1 MNKISMC
8 NGPKF
13 NHEKQLALC
22 AKVTEVQIVKD
33 RFLEEPSSLARK
45 EFLPQSTA
53 IGDKI
58 KCPCPKCGSRKW
70 QTRKIVFNHLIDKP
84 FPKNYVTWFMH
95 GEMNVLHNSRNR
107 EVTQDVPP
115 TENPV
120 ELLINEAFGG
130 LRHEGVDVGPSQVVG
145 EEEMLHDIPAS
156 NNKDLFELLGD
167 GRQELY
173 EGSKY
178 SKLEFLLKLYHIKC
192 LSGLSDKGMTMI
204 LDLLKDAFK
213 FAKIPNSFY
222 EAKKTIK
229 KLCLDYI
236 KIDVCPNDCM
246 LYWEDDVNAETC
258 KYCHTSRWK
267 PENESNKDHAPTT
280 SLASD
285 GFNPFGTMS
294 TNYSIWPVVL
304 VPYNLPPWLCMKQPN
319 FILSMIILGPRTAGN
334 NIDVYLQPLIKELNE
349 LWREGVDTFDSSK
362 DEMFRM
368 RAALMWTIS
377 DFPGLDILSGWN
389 THTSLAC
396 PSCNFDAEPCRLRH
410 SRKWCFI
417 GHRRF
422 LGRNHKFRLMRHR
435 FDGNVEERTP
445 PKKLSGSDILQQVK
459 DISVTFGRQA
469 ELSGKRKR
477 NGKGSVGE
485 GATQQWRKKSIFF
498 DLPYWEFNSLRH
510 NLDVMHIEKNVFD
523 NIIYSLLNDKEKS
536 KDHVKARRDLQDMG
550 IRHDLWPDENDE
562 CRLGAFTIPKEKK
575 VTFLKTLKNISVP
588 DGYSSNI
595 SRCVYLDQKRIFGLK
610 SHDCHILMEQL
621 LPIAIRNV
629 LPNQVVATLVE
640 LSSFF
645 RHLCLKSLT
654 LADLEKLQNR
664 IVETLC
670 HLEMLFPPSFF
681 AVMVHLTIHL
691 VDEVIQGGPVHY
703 RWMYFVERLLGHLKS
718 LVGNRSQPEGSIA
731 EGYIVEEALTFCS
744 RYFEGI
750 ESRLN
755 RPKHV
760 NDEPNCNEAS
770 EKSSMFPQQG
780 KPVGGSTTE
789 PLTLLEKTQAHRYV
803 LLNCATVKPFVDE
816 FRHHIRRSRGR
827 KLSPTEVERRVSKEF
842 ADWFPKR
849 IMNPDIADTISDD
862 MKFLAQGPAQDAR
875 RFSAY
880 NINGFK
886 FRTLSREQ
894 GLKTQNSGV
903 FLVSDTSC
911 VASSADRYARQA
923 DLPYYGRLEDII
935 ELNYYGRF
943 RVVLFKCQWADTT
956 RNRGFKSDVWKFN
969 CVNFSKLI
977 HTGDREDDDPYIEAS
992 QANMVYYVDDET
1004 DK

>member
-1 MNKISMC
+1 MDKSWIGMPRNTPEYVIGLNQFLNFAFN
-8 NGPKF
+8 NG
-13 NHEKQLALC
+13 
-22 AKVTEVQIVKD
+22 
-33 RFLEEPSSLARK
+33 
-45 EFLPQSTA
+45 A

-58 KCPCPKCGSRKW
+58 KCPCHKYGFRKW

-84 FPKNYVTWFMH
+84 FPQNYVTWFMH
-95 GEMNVLHNSRNR
+95 GEMNVLHNSRDI
-107 EVTQDVPP
+107 EVAQDAPP
-115 TENPV
+115 MENPV

-130 LRHEGVDVGPSQVVG
+130 LRHEGVDVGPSQVMG
-145 EEEMLHDIPAS
+145 EEEMLHDMPAS
-156 NNKDLFELLGD
+156 NNQDFFELLRD
-167 GRQELY
+167 GHQELY

-178 SKLEFLLKLYHIKC
+178 SKLKFLLKLYHIKC
-192 LSGLSDKGMTMI
+192 LSGLSDNGMTMI
-204 LDLLKDAFK
+204 LDLLRDAFK
-213 FAKIPNSFY
+213 FVKIPDSFY

-236 KIDVCPNDCM
+236 KIDACPNDCM

-280 SLASD
+280 SKKQKKKRKKPAKILRYFPLKPRLQRLFMCSKIAEHMSWHAEDGNKDGTIRHPRDGEAWKRFDTTFPEFASDPRNVRLGLASD

-294 TNYSIWPVVL
+294 TNYSIWPQVL
-304 VPYNLPPWLCMKQPN
+304 VPYNLLPWLCMKQPN
-319 FILSMIILGPRTAGN
+319 FILSMIIRGPRTAGN

-349 LWREGVDTFDSSK
+349 LWSEGVDTFDSSK

-368 RAALMWTIS
+368 RAALMWTVS
-377 DFPGLDILSGWN
+377 NFPGLDILSGWN
-389 THTSLAC
+389 THTGLAC
-396 PSCNFDAEPCRLRH
+396 PSCNFDAKPCRLRH

-417 GHRRF
+417 GHHRF
-422 LGRNHKFRLMRHR
+422 LGRNHKFRMMRPR

-459 DISVTFGRQA
+459 DINVTFGRQA
-469 ELSGKRKR
+469 ELNDKRKQSR
-477 NGKGSVGE
+477 KRSVGE
-485 GATQQWRKKSIFF
+485 
-498 DLPYWEFNSLRH
+498 
-510 NLDVMHIEKNVFD
+510 
-523 NIIYSLLNDKEKS
+523 EKS

-550 IRHDLWPDENDE
+550 IRRDLWPDENDE
-562 CRLGAFTIPKEKK
+562 CRLGAFTIPMEKK
-575 VTFLKTLKNISVP
+575 VTFLKTLKNISFA
-588 DGYSSNI
+588 
-595 SRCVYLDQKRIFGLK
+595 RW
-610 SHDCHILMEQL
+610 
-621 LPIAIRNV
+621 
-629 LPNQVVATLVE
+629 
-640 LSSFF
+640 
-645 RHLCLKSLT
+645 
-654 LADLEKLQNR
+654 
-664 IVETLC
+664 
-670 HLEMLFPPSFF
+670 LFK
-681 AVMVHLTIHL
+681 
-691 VDEVIQGGPVHY
+691 
-703 RWMYFVERLLGHLKS
+703 LLGHLKS
-718 LVGNRSQPEGSIA
+718 LVGNKSQPEGSIA
-731 EGYIVEEALTFCS
+731 EGYIVEEALTLYS

-755 RPKHV
+755 RPKRV

-816 FRHHIRRSRGR
+816 FRHHIRRSRAKTFGMG
-827 KLSPTEVERRVSKEF
+827 EVERRVSKEF
-842 ADWFPKR
+842 PDWFPKR

-862 MKFLAQGPAQDAR
+862 LKFLTQGPAQDAK

-894 GLKTQNSGV
+894 GSKTQNSGV
-903 FLVSDTSC
+903 FLVSDISC

-943 RVVLFKCQWADTT
+943 RVVLFKCRWPTLLET
-956 RNRGFKSDVWKFN
+956 RGFKSDVWKFN

-992 QANMVYYVDDET
+992 
-1004 DK
+1004 

>member
-1 MNKISMC
+1 MN
-8 NGPKF
+8 
-13 NHEKQLALC
+13 
-22 AKVTEVQIVKD
+22 
-33 RFLEEPSSLARK
+33 
-45 EFLPQSTA
+45 
-53 IGDKI
+53 
-58 KCPCPKCGSRKW
+58 
-70 QTRKIVFNHLIDKP
+70 
-84 FPKNYVTWFMH
+84 
-95 GEMNVLHNSRNR
+95 
-107 EVTQDVPP
+107 
-115 TENPV
+115 
-120 ELLINEAFGG
+120 
-130 LRHEGVDVGPSQVVG
+130 
-145 EEEMLHDIPAS
+145 
-156 NNKDLFELLGD
+156 
-167 GRQELY
+167 
-173 EGSKY
+173 
-178 SKLEFLLKLYHIKC
+178 
-192 LSGLSDKGMTMI
+192 
-204 LDLLKDAFK
+204 
-213 FAKIPNSFY
+213 
-222 EAKKTIK
+222 
-229 KLCLDYI
+229 
-236 KIDVCPNDCM
+236 
-246 LYWEDDVNAETC
+246 
-258 KYCHTSRWK
+258 
-267 PENESNKDHAPTT
+267 
-280 SLASD
+280 
-285 GFNPFGTMS
+285 

-304 VPYNLPPWLCMKQPN
+304 VPYNLTPWLCVKQPN
-319 FILSMIILGPRTAGN
+319 FILSMIIPGPRTAGN
-334 NIDVYLQPLIKELNE
+334 NIDVYLQPLINELNE
-349 LWREGVDTFDSSK
+349 LWSEGVDIFDSSK

-368 RAALMWTIS
+368 RTALMWTVS

-389 THTSLAC
+389 THTGLAC
-396 PSCNFDAEPCRLRH
+396 PSCNFDVEPCRLRH

-417 GHRRF
+417 GHHRF
-422 LGRNHKFRLMRHR
+422 LGRNHKFRMMRHR

-459 DISVTFGRQA
+459 DINVIFGRQA
-469 ELSGKRKR
+469 ELNDKRKINR
-477 NGKGSVGE
+477 KKSVGE
-485 GATQQWRKKSIFF
+485 GVTQQWRKKSIFF

-550 IRHDLWPDENDE
+550 IRSDLWPDENDE
-562 CRLGAFTIPKEKK
+562 YRLGAFTIPKEKK
-575 VTFLKTLKNISVP
+575 LAFLKTLKNISVP

-595 SRCVYLDQKRIFGLK
+595 SRCIYLDKKRIFGLK

-645 RHLCLKSLT
+645 RHLCLKSLS
-654 LADLEKLQNR
+654 LSDLEKLQNR

-681 AVMVHLTIHL
+681 TVMVHLTVHL

-703 RWMYFVERLLGHLKS
+703 RWMYFVERLLGHFKS
-718 LVGNRSQPEGSIA
+718 LVGNKSQPEGSIA
-731 EGYIVEEALTFCS
+731 EGYIVEEALTLYS

-755 RPKHV
+755 RPKRV
-760 NDEPNCNEAS
+760 NDEPNHNEAS
-770 EKSSMFPQQG
+770 EVSTMFPQQG
-780 KPVGGSTTE
+780 KPIGGSTIE
-789 PLTLLEKTQAHRYV
+789 PLTLLEKTQAHRCV
-803 LLNCATVKPFVDE
+803 LLNCAAVKPFIDE

-827 KLSPTEVERRVSKEF
+827 RLSPTEIKRRVSKEF
-842 ADWFPKR
+842 PDWFPKR

-862 MKFLAQGPAQDAR
+862 IKFLAQGPTQDAR

-911 VASSADRYARQA
+911 VASSADKNARQA
-923 DLPYYGRLEDII
+923 DLPYYGKLEDII

-943 RVVLFKCQWADTT
+943 KIVLFKCQWADTT
-956 RNRGFKSDVWKFN
+956 RNRGFKIDVWKFN

-992 QANMVYYVDDET
+992 QANMVYYVDDEI
-1004 DK
+1004 DKGWSVAVHLKPRDLFDMGEVDEEEIYENEPYRQQEFGQFFDVDYENIQIAIEEHMTE

>member
-1 MNKISMC
+1 MDKSWIGMPRNTPEYVIGL
-8 NGPKF
+8 NQFLNFAF
-13 NHEKQLALC
+13 NNA
-22 AKVTEVQIVKD
+22 
-33 RFLEEPSSLARK
+33 
-45 EFLPQSTA
+45 A

-70 QTRKIVFNHLIDKP
+70 QTRKIVFNHLIDKS

-145 EEEMLHDIPAS
+145 EEEMLHDMPAS

-204 LDLLKDAFK
+204 LDLLRDAFK
-213 FAKIPNSFY
+213 FANIPNSFY

-229 KLCLDYI
+229 KLCLDYV
-236 KIDVCPNDCM
+236 KINACPNDCM

-267 PENESNKDHAPTT
+267 PENESNKYHAPTT
-280 SLASD
+280 SKKQNKKRKKPAKILRYFPVKPRLQRLFMCSKIAEHMSWHVEDGNKDGTIRYPRDGEVWKRFDTTFPEFASDPRNVRLGLSGD

-294 TNYSIWPVVL
+294 TNYSIWPAVL
-304 VPYNLPPWLCMKQPN
+304 VPDNLPPWLCMKQPN
-319 FILSMIILGPRTAGN
+319 FILSMIIPGPRTTGN

-368 RAALMWTIS
+368 RAALMWTVS

-389 THTSLAC
+389 THTGLAC
-396 PSCNFDAEPCRLRH
+396 PSCNFDTEPCLLRH
-410 SRKWCFI
+410 SRKWCCI

-445 PKKLSGSDILQQVK
+445 PKKFSGSDILQQVK
-459 DISVTFGRQA
+459 YISVTFGRQT
-469 ELSGKRKR
+469 ELNGKRKR
-477 NGKGSVGE
+477 NGIGSVGE
-485 GATQQWRKKSIFF
+485 GATQQRRKKSIFF

-550 IRHDLWPDENDE
+550 IRRDLWPDENDE

-595 SRCVYLDQKRIFGLK
+595 SRCIYLDQKRIFGLK

-621 LPIAIRNV
+621 LPITIRNV

-654 LADLEKLQNR
+654 LADFEKLQNR

-681 AVMVHLTIHL
+681 TIMVHLTVHL

-750 ESRLN
+750 ES
-755 RPKHV
+755 
-760 NDEPNCNEAS
+760 S
-770 EKSSMFPQQG
+770 
-780 KPVGGSTTE
+780 
-789 PLTLLEKTQAHRYV
+789 
-803 LLNCATVKPFVDE
+803 E

-842 ADWFPKR
+842 PDWFPKR
-849 IMNPDIADTISDD
+849 IMNLDIADTISDD

-894 GLKTQNSGV
+894 RLKTQNSGV

-935 ELNYYGRF
+935 ELNYYG
-943 RVVLFKCQWADTT
+943 
-956 RNRGFKSDVWKFN
+956 
-969 CVNFSKLI
+969 
-977 HTGDREDDDPYIEAS
+977 
-992 QANMVYYVDDET
+992 
-1004 DK
+1004 